1 LFQSMSGLDHLMVQ
15 PRYRAASVLQLQ
27 AVAATTNTTNL
38 MRDARRIALQSGA
51 FAESVDKPEDE
62 EDA

>member
-1 LFQSMSGLDHLMVQ
+1 MSGMDHLMVVQ

-51 FAESVDKPEDE
+51 FAESEESKPEDE
-62 EDA
+62 ED